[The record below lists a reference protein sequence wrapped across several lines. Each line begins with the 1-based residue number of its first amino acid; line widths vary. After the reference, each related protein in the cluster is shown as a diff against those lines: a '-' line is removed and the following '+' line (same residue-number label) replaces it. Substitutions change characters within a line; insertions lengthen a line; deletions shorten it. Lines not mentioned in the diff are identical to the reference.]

1 MSLRIAMEHAGIGQK
16 GEYGLG
22 MSPLKVLVVD
32 DDEMVANFMRQVIS
46 RLDHLAEIA
55 GGCEEALQKISEADF
70 DLAFVDV
77 NLSDGDGIELIN
89 EIRKTFPDISIV
101 AMTGNSSREME
112 IRVREQRVICFLIK
126 PFEMKEVCYIVGH
139 VLKRK
144 SQALTRGNTISR
156 GY

>member
-1 MSLRIAMEHAGIGQK
+1 M
-16 GEYGLG
+16 
-22 MSPLKVLVVD
+22 D
-32 DDEMVANFMRQVIS
+32 DDRAMLDMVGAFFKKRGYAV
-46 RLDHLAEIA
+46 LLAE
-55 GGCEEALQKISEADF
+55 GCEEALQKISEADF

-77 NLSDGDGIELIN
+77 NLSDVDGIELIN

-126 PFEMKEVCYIVGH
+126 PFETKEVYYIVDH